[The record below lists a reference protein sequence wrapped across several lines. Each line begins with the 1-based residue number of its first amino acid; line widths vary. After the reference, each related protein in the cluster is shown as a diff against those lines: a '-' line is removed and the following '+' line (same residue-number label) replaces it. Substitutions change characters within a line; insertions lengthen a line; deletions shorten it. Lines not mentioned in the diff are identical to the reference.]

1 MQPIGLFLLILFLLL
16 LLVAFLYQIVTLPPH
31 LAVPTPPPEPA
42 PALALPASLVGR
54 APPAP
59 RPAGV
64 TGQLGDAGYQAR
76 HTPAALPRRPPPT
89 ASRQPWGPAAALILS
104 LAGLTVA
111 LAGGWL
117 FYSRGAGAGPCSSR
131 AAEVCSGGYVLLTDT
146 QVLGA
151 VICVAGII
159 TVLTGLYLALRERPR
174 R

>member
-31 LAVPTPPPEPA
+31 LAVPTPPEPA
-42 PALALPASLVGR
+42 PALALPASR